1 MFKNSLCFL
10 RCLLFIS
17 FLLLAG
23 GAARGQA
30 KSDAA
35 AKAAIVAP
43 FLDDQTL
50 LVARIDLR
58 QIDPA
63 ELVKSLGRL
72 APPSDADFPKQLA
85 KLEQKVKESLNVLT
99 TSGVSE
105 LFAVVSLADLPKE
118 PMF

>member
-1 MFKNSLCFL
+1 MKNPPPLCFL
-10 RCLLFIS
+10 RFLLFIS
-17 FLLLAG
+17 VLLWS
-23 GAARGQA
+23 GAARSQTQP
-30 KSDAA
+30 DAA

-50 LVARIDLR
+50 LVARIDLQ

-63 ELVKSLGRL
+63 ELVKSLGSL
-72 APPSDADFPKQLA
+72 APASDTDFPKQLA